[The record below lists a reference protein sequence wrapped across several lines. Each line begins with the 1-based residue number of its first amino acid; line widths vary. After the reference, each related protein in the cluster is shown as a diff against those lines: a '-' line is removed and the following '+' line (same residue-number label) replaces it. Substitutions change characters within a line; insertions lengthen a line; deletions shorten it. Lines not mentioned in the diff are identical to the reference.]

1 MSQGQ
6 FVLGAF
12 IPGTLSG
19 SAWRLPEAPL
29 DTFRSLEHYQY
40 IARKLEAGR
49 FHSLFF
55 NDTLDVKLDLAL
67 QRGPNSVRWD
77 PLILAPALAA
87 STRHIGLIATASTTY
102 NEPYNVARKY
112 AALDHLSGGRAGWN
126 LVTSLGGGENFNRQE
141 HVEHDDRY
149 ARAEEFYD
157 VVSGLWDSWA
167 DDAFIQDKASG
178 TWLDIDKL
186 HVLDHQGEHFQV
198 RGPLN
203 VSRSPQG
210 HPVVAQAGASVA
222 GKRLAARVGEL
233 IFTAQHT
240 IEQGRAFYQ
249 ETKAAAAAFGR
260 GANEL
265 KILPGVSPV
274 VGKTLAEAQAK
285 YDRQQELLEP
295 KAFLSSISKF
305 VSLGYDLSELPFDE
319 VVPLPPEHFTTNT
332 HQSRQ
337 KLVFDLIRRER
348 PTVRQLFNQLTSGGH
363 RILIGTPESIADDLH
378 AWYEAGAADG
388 FNIMFSGLHSAIDD
402 FVDCV
407 VPELQRRGL
416 FQREYAGTT
425 LRENL
430 GLPYRTNRF
439 F

>member
-1 MSQGQ
+1 MSQGP
-6 FVLGAF
+6 FILGAF
-12 IPGTLSG
+12 IPGSLSG

-29 DTFRSLEHYQY
+29 DTFKSLEHYQY

-77 PLILAPALAA
+77 PLILAPALAG

-102 NEPYNVARKY
+102 NEPYNIARKY

-167 DDAFIQDKASG
+167 DDAFVQDKASG

-210 HPVVAQAGASVA
+210 HPVVAQAGASSA

-240 IEQGRAFYQ
+240 IEQGQAFYQ
-249 ETKAAAAAFGR
+249 ETKRAAAGFGR

-265 KILPGVSPV
+265 KVLPGVSPV

-285 YDRQQELLEP
+285 YDRQQALLEP
-295 KAFLSSISKF
+295 KAFLSSISRF
-305 VSLGYDLSELPFDE
+305 ASLGYDLSELPFDE
-319 VVPLPPEHFTTNT
+319 VVPLPPASFTTNT

-348 PTVRQLFNQLTSGGH
+348 PTVRQLFNKLTSGGH
-363 RILIGTPESIADDLH
+363 RILIGTPESIADDLQ

-402 FVDCV
+402 FVDGV

-430 GLPYRTNRF
+430 GLPYRANRF

>member
-6 FVLGAF
+6 LVLGAF

-29 DTFRSLEHYQY
+29 DTFRQLEHYQY

-87 STRHIGLIATASTTY
+87 STRHIGLIATASSTY
-102 NEPYNVARKY
+102 NEPYNIARKF

-167 DDAFIQDKASG
+167 DDAFVQDKASG

-186 HVLDHQGEHFQV
+186 HVLNHQGEHFQV

-203 VSRSPQG
+203 VARSPQG
-210 HPVVAQAGASVA
+210 HPVVAQAGASAA

-240 IEQGRAFYQ
+240 LEQGKAFYR
-249 ETKAAAAAFGR
+249 ETKQAAAGFGR
-260 GANEL
+260 GGHEL
-265 KILPGVSPV
+265 KVLPGVAPV
-274 VGKTLAEAQAK
+274 VGKTLAHAQAK
-285 YDRQQELLEP
+285 YDRQQ
-295 KAFLSSISKF
+295 
-305 VSLGYDLSELPFDE
+305 
-319 VVPLPPEHFTTNT
+319 
-332 HQSRQ
+332 Q
-337 KLVFDLIRRER
+337 
-348 PTVRQLFNQLTSGGH
+348 
-363 RILIGTPESIADDLH
+363 
-378 AWYEAGAADG
+378 
-388 FNIMFSGLHSAIDD
+388 
-402 FVDCV
+402 
-407 VPELQRRGL
+407 
-416 FQREYAGTT
+416 
-425 LRENL
+425 
-430 GLPYRTNRF
+430 
-439 F
+439 